1 MSDYPMLISNK
12 LHSFR
17 NFMLQRYSILRIF
30 TPYYIIIMAEKKS
43 SVTFETIMR
52 DLKAKKYAPVYV
64 LMGDESYYIDRI
76 TDYIADNVLDPDDR
90 DFNQT
95 VVFGADTT
103 AAQVVDMAKGYPVM
117 PAAHRVVIVK
127 EAQGLKSLDALER
140 YFEKPLASTVLVIAY
155 KNGTIDRRKKV
166 VGKAEAVGVVFESK
180 KKRDYELPAFIE
192 AYLKKNHVA
201 IDTKSAA
208 MIAEHIGAD
217 LSRLISELDKVMIS
231 LPDDD
236 RRVTPDVVEREI
248 GVSKE
253 FNIFE
258 LKTAIIERNVF
269 KANQIVKYFDKNP
282 KAGSLFSCLPLLY
295 TYFQNL
301 MVAFYAPDKNNDNN
315 LAAFLELKSVW
326 GLKDYRVGMRNFSAM
341 KTLQILAKIR
351 ETDAKS
357 KGLDS
362 LNTSTDD
369 LMRELIFFIL
379 H

>member
-1 MSDYPMLISNK
+1 
-12 LHSFR
+12 
-17 NFMLQRYSILRIF
+17 
-30 TPYYIIIMAEKKS
+30 MAEKKS

-192 AYLKKNHVA
+192 TYLKKNHVA

-208 MIAEHIGAD
+208 MIAEHIGAN

-231 LPDDD
+231 LPDND

>member
-1 MSDYPMLISNK
+1 
-12 LHSFR
+12 
-17 NFMLQRYSILRIF
+17 
-30 TPYYIIIMAEKKS
+30 MAEKKVT
-43 SVTFETIMR
+43 VTFDAIMR
-52 DLKAKKYAPVYV
+52 DLKSGKYAPVYI

-76 TDYIADNVLDPDDR
+76 TDYIAENVLDPDDR

-140 YFEKPLASTVLVIAY
+140 YFEKPLASTLLVIAY

-192 AYLKKNHVA
+192 TYLKKNHVA
-201 IDTKSAA
+201 IDPKSAA

-231 LPDDD
+231 LPDDN
-236 RRVTPDVVEREI
+236 RRVTPDIVEREI

-295 TYFQNL
+295 TFFQNL

-326 GLKDYRVGMRNFSAM
+326 ALKDYRVGMRNFSAM

-369 LMRELIFFIL
+369 LMRELVFFIL

>member
-1 MSDYPMLISNK
+1 
-12 LHSFR
+12 
-17 NFMLQRYSILRIF
+17 
-30 TPYYIIIMAEKKS
+30 MAEKKAT
-43 SVTFETIMR
+43 VTFDAIMR
-52 DLKAKKYAPVYV
+52 DLKSGKYAPVYI

-76 TDYIADNVLDPDDR
+76 TDYIAENVLDPDDR

-140 YFEKPLASTVLVIAY
+140 YFEKPLASTLLVVAY

-192 AYLKKNHVA
+192 TYLKKNHVA
-201 IDTKSAA
+201 IDPKSAA

-231 LPDDD
+231 LPDDN
-236 RRVTPDVVEREI
+236 RRVTPDIVEREI

-295 TYFQNL
+295 TFFQNL

-326 GLKDYRVGMRNFSAM
+326 ALKDYRVGMRNFSAM

>member
-1 MSDYPMLISNK
+1 
-12 LHSFR
+12 
-17 NFMLQRYSILRIF
+17 
-30 TPYYIIIMAEKKS
+30 MAEKKAT
-43 SVTFETIMR
+43 VTFDAIMR
-52 DLKAKKYAPVYV
+52 DLKSGKYAPVYI

-76 TDYIADNVLDPDDR
+76 TDYIAENVLEPDDR

-95 VVFGADTT
+95 MVFGADTT

-140 YFEKPLASTVLVIAY
+140 YFEKPLASTLLVIAY

-180 KKRDYELPAFIE
+180 KKRDYELPMFIE
-192 AYLKKNHVA
+192 TYLKKNHVA
-201 IDTKSAA
+201 IDPKSAA

-231 LPDDD
+231 LPDDN
-236 RRVTPDVVEREI
+236 RRVTPDIVEREI

-295 TYFQNL
+295 TFFQNL

-326 GLKDYRVGMRNFSAM
+326 ALKDYRVGMRNFSAM

>member
-1 MSDYPMLISNK
+1 
-12 LHSFR
+12 
-17 NFMLQRYSILRIF
+17 
-30 TPYYIIIMAEKKS
+30 MAEKKAT
-43 SVTFETIMR
+43 VTFDAIMR
-52 DLKAKKYAPVYV
+52 DLKSGKYAPVYI

-76 TDYIADNVLDPDDR
+76 TDYIAENVLDPDDR

-140 YFEKPLASTVLVIAY
+140 YFEKPLASTLLVIAY

-166 VGKAEAVGVVFESK
+166 VGKVEAVGVVFESK
-180 KKRDYELPAFIE
+180 KKRDYELPTFIE
-192 AYLKKNHVA
+192 TYLKKNHVA
-201 IDTKSAA
+201 IDPKSAA

-231 LPDDD
+231 LPDDN
-236 RRVTPDVVEREI
+236 RRVTPDIVEREI

-295 TYFQNL
+295 TFFQNL

-326 GLKDYRVGMRNFSAM
+326 ALKDYRVGMRNFSAM

-369 LMRELIFFIL
+369 LMRELVFFIL

>member
-1 MSDYPMLISNK
+1 
-12 LHSFR
+12 
-17 NFMLQRYSILRIF
+17 
-30 TPYYIIIMAEKKS
+30 MAEKKS

-180 KKRDYELPAFIE
+180 KKRDYELSAFIE

-231 LPDDD
+231 LPDND

>member
-1 MSDYPMLISNK
+1 MLCMPFCVF
-12 LHSFR
+12 LH
-17 NFMLQRYSILRIF
+17 LIIY
-30 TPYYIIIMAEKKS
+30 IIMAEKKAT
-43 SVTFETIMR
+43 VTFDAIMR
-52 DLKAKKYAPVYV
+52 DLKSGKYAPVYI

-76 TDYIADNVLDPDDR
+76 TDYIAENVLDPDDR

-140 YFEKPLASTVLVIAY
+140 YFEKPLASTLLVIAY
-155 KNGTIDRRKKV
+155 KNGSIDRRKKV

-192 AYLKKNHVA
+192 TYLKKNHVA
-201 IDTKSAA
+201 IDPKSAA

-231 LPDDD
+231 LPDDN
-236 RRVTPDVVEREI
+236 RRVTPDIVEREI

-295 TYFQNL
+295 TFFQNL

-326 GLKDYRVGMRNFSAM
+326 ALKDYRVGMRNFSAM

>member
-1 MSDYPMLISNK
+1 
-12 LHSFR
+12 
-17 NFMLQRYSILRIF
+17 
-30 TPYYIIIMAEKKS
+30 MAEKKS

-76 TDYIADNVLDPDDR
+76 TDYLADNVLDPDDR

-95 VVFGADTT
+95 VVFGVDTT

-166 VGKAEAVGVVFESK
+166 VGKAEAAGVVFESK

>member
-1 MSDYPMLISNK
+1 
-12 LHSFR
+12 
-17 NFMLQRYSILRIF
+17 
-30 TPYYIIIMAEKKS
+30 MAEKKS

-117 PAAHRVVIVK
+117 PAAHRVIIVK

-192 AYLKKNHVA
+192 TYLKKNHVA

>member
-1 MSDYPMLISNK
+1 
-12 LHSFR
+12 
-17 NFMLQRYSILRIF
+17 
-30 TPYYIIIMAEKKS
+30 MAEKKAT
-43 SVTFETIMR
+43 VTFDAIMR
-52 DLKAKKYAPVYV
+52 DLKSGKYAPVYI

-76 TDYIADNVLDPDDR
+76 TDYIAENVLDPDDR

-140 YFEKPLASTVLVIAY
+140 YFEKPLASTLLVIAY

-166 VGKAEAVGVVFESK
+166 VGKVEAVGVVFESK
-180 KKRDYELPAFIE
+180 KKRDYELPTFIE
-192 AYLKKNHVA
+192 TYLKKNHVA
-201 IDTKSAA
+201 IDPKSAA

-231 LPDDD
+231 LPDDN
-236 RRVTPDVVEREI
+236 RRVTPDIVEREI

-295 TYFQNL
+295 TFFQNL

-326 GLKDYRVGMRNFSAM
+326 ALKDYRVGMRNFSAM

>member
-1 MSDYPMLISNK
+1 
-12 LHSFR
+12 
-17 NFMLQRYSILRIF
+17 
-30 TPYYIIIMAEKKS
+30 MAEKKAT
-43 SVTFETIMR
+43 VTFDAIMR
-52 DLKAKKYAPVYV
+52 DLKSGKYAPVYI

-76 TDYIADNVLDPDDR
+76 TDYIAENVLEPDDR

-140 YFEKPLASTVLVIAY
+140 YFEKPLASTLLVIAY

-192 AYLKKNHVA
+192 TYLKKNHVA
-201 IDTKSAA
+201 IDPKSAA

-231 LPDDD
+231 LPDDN
-236 RRVTPDVVEREI
+236 RRVTPDIVEREI

-258 LKTAIIERNVF
+258 LRTAIIERNVF

-295 TYFQNL
+295 TFFQNL

-326 GLKDYRVGMRNFSAM
+326 ALKDYRVGMRNFSAM

-369 LMRELIFFIL
+369 MMRELIFFIL

>member
-1 MSDYPMLISNK
+1 
-12 LHSFR
+12 
-17 NFMLQRYSILRIF
+17 
-30 TPYYIIIMAEKKS
+30 MAEKKAT
-43 SVTFETIMR
+43 VTFDAIMR
-52 DLKAKKYAPVYV
+52 DLKSGKYAPVYI

-76 TDYIADNVLDPDDR
+76 TDYIAENVLDPDDR

-117 PAAHRVVIVK
+117 PATHRVVIVK

-140 YFEKPLASTVLVIAY
+140 YFEKPLASTLLVIAY

-180 KKRDYELPAFIE
+180 KKRDYELPTFIE
-192 AYLKKNHVA
+192 TYLKKNHVA
-201 IDTKSAA
+201 IDPKSAA

-231 LPDDD
+231 LPDDN
-236 RRVTPDVVEREI
+236 RRVTPDIVEREI

-258 LKTAIIERNVF
+258 LRTAIIERNVF

-295 TYFQNL
+295 TFFQNL

-326 GLKDYRVGMRNFSAM
+326 ALKDYRVGMRNFSAM

>member
-1 MSDYPMLISNK
+1 
-12 LHSFR
+12 
-17 NFMLQRYSILRIF
+17 
-30 TPYYIIIMAEKKS
+30 MAEKKAT
-43 SVTFETIMR
+43 VTFDAIMR
-52 DLKAKKYAPVYV
+52 DLKSGKYAPVYI

-76 TDYIADNVLDPDDR
+76 TDYIAENVLEPDDR

-140 YFEKPLASTVLVIAY
+140 YFEKPLASTLLVIAY
-155 KNGTIDRRKKV
+155 KNGSIDRRKKV

-192 AYLKKNHVA
+192 TYLKKNHVA
-201 IDTKSAA
+201 IDPKSAA

-231 LPDDD
+231 LPNDN
-236 RRVTPDVVEREI
+236 RRVTPDIVEREI

-258 LKTAIIERNVF
+258 LRTAIIERNVF

-295 TYFQNL
+295 TFFQNL

-326 GLKDYRVGMRNFSAM
+326 ALKDYRVGMRNFSAM

>member
-1 MSDYPMLISNK
+1 
-12 LHSFR
+12 
-17 NFMLQRYSILRIF
+17 
-30 TPYYIIIMAEKKS
+30 MAEKKAT
-43 SVTFETIMR
+43 VTFDAIMR
-52 DLKAKKYAPVYV
+52 DLKSGKYAPVYI

-76 TDYIADNVLDPDDR
+76 TDYIAENVLEPDDR

-140 YFEKPLASTVLVIAY
+140 YFEKPLASTLLVIAY

-192 AYLKKNHVA
+192 TYLKKNHVA
-201 IDTKSAA
+201 IDPKSAA

-231 LPDDD
+231 LPDDN
-236 RRVTPDVVEREI
+236 RRVTPDIVEREI
-248 GVSKE
+248 GLSKE

-258 LKTAIIERNVF
+258 LRTAIIERNVF

-295 TYFQNL
+295 TFFQNL

-326 GLKDYRVGMRNFSAM
+326 ALKDYRVGMRNFSAM

>member
-1 MSDYPMLISNK
+1 
-12 LHSFR
+12 
-17 NFMLQRYSILRIF
+17 
-30 TPYYIIIMAEKKS
+30 MAEKKS
-43 SVTFETIMR
+43 SVTFDTVMR
-52 DLKAKKYAPVYV
+52 DLKAKKYAPVYI
-64 LMGDESYYIDRI
+64 LMGDESYYIDRV
-76 TDYIADNVLDPDDR
+76 TDYIEKNVLEPDDR

-95 VVFGADTT
+95 VVFGADVT

-117 PAAHRVVIVK
+117 PATHRVVIVK
-127 EAQGLKSLDALER
+127 EAQGLKSFDALER

-166 VGKAEAVGVVFESK
+166 VGKAESVGVVLESK
-180 KKRDYELPAFIE
+180 KKRDYELPTFIE
-192 AYLKKNHVA
+192 TYLKKNNVA
-201 IDTKSAA
+201 IDPKSAS

-231 LPDDD
+231 LPDDN
-236 RRVTPDVVEREI
+236 RRVTPDIVEREI

-301 MVAFYAPDKNNDNN
+301 MLAFYAPDKNNDNN

-341 KTLQILAKIR
+341 KTLQILSKIR
-351 ETDAKS
+351 EIDAKS

>member
-1 MSDYPMLISNK
+1 
-12 LHSFR
+12 
-17 NFMLQRYSILRIF
+17 
-30 TPYYIIIMAEKKS
+30 MAEKKAT
-43 SVTFETIMR
+43 VTFDAIMR
-52 DLKAKKYAPVYV
+52 DLKSGKYAPVYI

-76 TDYIADNVLDPDDR
+76 TDYIAENVLAPDDR

-140 YFEKPLASTVLVIAY
+140 YFEKPLASTLLVIAY

-180 KKRDYELPAFIE
+180 KKRDYELPTFIE
-192 AYLKKNHVA
+192 TYLKKNHVA
-201 IDTKSAA
+201 IDPKSAA

-231 LPDDD
+231 LPDDN
-236 RRVTPDVVEREI
+236 RRVTPDIVEREI

-258 LKTAIIERNVF
+258 LRTAIIERNVF

-295 TYFQNL
+295 TFFQNL

-326 GLKDYRVGMRNFSAM
+326 ALKDYRVGMRNFSAM

>member
-1 MSDYPMLISNK
+1 
-12 LHSFR
+12 
-17 NFMLQRYSILRIF
+17 
-30 TPYYIIIMAEKKS
+30 MAEKKAT
-43 SVTFETIMR
+43 VTFDAIMR
-52 DLKAKKYAPVYV
+52 DLKSGKYAPVYI

-76 TDYIADNVLDPDDR
+76 TDYIAENVLDPDDR

-140 YFEKPLASTVLVIAY
+140 YFEKPLASTLLVIAY

-192 AYLKKNHVA
+192 TYLKKNHVA
-201 IDTKSAA
+201 IDPKSAA

-231 LPDDD
+231 LPDDN
-236 RRVTPDVVEREI
+236 RRVTPDIVERQI

-295 TYFQNL
+295 TFFQNL

-326 GLKDYRVGMRNFSAM
+326 ALKDYRVGMRNFSAM

-369 LMRELIFFIL
+369 LMRELVFFIL

>member
-1 MSDYPMLISNK
+1 
-12 LHSFR
+12 
-17 NFMLQRYSILRIF
+17 
-30 TPYYIIIMAEKKS
+30 MAEKKS

-140 YFEKPLASTVLVIAY
+140 YFEKPLASTVLVISY

-166 VGKAEAVGVVFESK
+166 VGKAEAAGVVFESK

>member
-1 MSDYPMLISNK
+1 
-12 LHSFR
+12 
-17 NFMLQRYSILRIF
+17 
-30 TPYYIIIMAEKKS
+30 MAEKKAT
-43 SVTFETIMR
+43 VTFDAIMR
-52 DLKAKKYAPVYV
+52 DLKSGKYAPVYI

-76 TDYIADNVLDPDDR
+76 TDYIAENVLDPDDR

-140 YFEKPLASTVLVIAY
+140 YFEKPLASTLLVIAY

-180 KKRDYELPAFIE
+180 KKRDYELPTFIE
-192 AYLKKNHVA
+192 TYLKKNHVA
-201 IDTKSAA
+201 IDPKSAA

-231 LPDDD
+231 FPDDN
-236 RRVTPDVVEREI
+236 RRVTPDIVEREI

-295 TYFQNL
+295 TFFQNL

-326 GLKDYRVGMRNFSAM
+326 ALKDYRVGMRNFSAM

>member
-1 MSDYPMLISNK
+1 M
-12 LHSFR
+12 
-17 NFMLQRYSILRIF
+17 QRYSILRIF
-30 TPYYIIIMAEKKS
+30 TPYYIIIMAEKKL

-76 TDYIADNVLDPDDR
+76 TDYMADNVLDPDDR

>member
-1 MSDYPMLISNK
+1 
-12 LHSFR
+12 
-17 NFMLQRYSILRIF
+17 
-30 TPYYIIIMAEKKS
+30 MAEKKS

-166 VGKAEAVGVVFESK
+166 VGKAEAAGVVFESK

-295 TYFQNL
+295 IYFQNL

>member
-1 MSDYPMLISNK
+1 
-12 LHSFR
+12 
-17 NFMLQRYSILRIF
+17 
-30 TPYYIIIMAEKKS
+30 MAEKKAT
-43 SVTFETIMR
+43 VTFDAIMR
-52 DLKAKKYAPVYV
+52 DLKSGKYAPVYI

-76 TDYIADNVLDPDDR
+76 TDYIAENVLDPDDR

-140 YFEKPLASTVLVIAY
+140 YFEKPLASTLLVIAY

-192 AYLKKNHVA
+192 TYLKKNHVA
-201 IDTKSAA
+201 IDPKSAA

-231 LPDDD
+231 LPDDN
-236 RRVTPDVVEREI
+236 RRVTPDIVERQI

-295 TYFQNL
+295 TFFQNL

-326 GLKDYRVGMRNFSAM
+326 ALKDYRVGMRNFSAM

>member
-1 MSDYPMLISNK
+1 
-12 LHSFR
+12 
-17 NFMLQRYSILRIF
+17 
-30 TPYYIIIMAEKKS
+30 MAEKKS

-127 EAQGLKSLDALER
+127 EAQGLKSLDVLER

-192 AYLKKNHVA
+192 TYLKKNHVA

>member
-1 MSDYPMLISNK
+1 
-12 LHSFR
+12 
-17 NFMLQRYSILRIF
+17 
-30 TPYYIIIMAEKKS
+30 MAEKKS

-76 TDYIADNVLDPDDR
+76 TDYIADNVLEPDDR

-117 PAAHRVVIVK
+117 PASHRVVIVK

>member
-1 MSDYPMLISNK
+1 
-12 LHSFR
+12 
-17 NFMLQRYSILRIF
+17 
-30 TPYYIIIMAEKKS
+30 MAEKKAT
-43 SVTFETIMR
+43 VTFDAIMR
-52 DLKAKKYAPVYV
+52 DLKSGKYAPVYI

-76 TDYIADNVLDPDDR
+76 TDYIAENVLDPDDR

-140 YFEKPLASTVLVIAY
+140 YFEKPLASTLLVIAY

-192 AYLKKNHVA
+192 TYLKKNHVA
-201 IDTKSAA
+201 IDPKSAA

-231 LPDDD
+231 LPDDN
-236 RRVTPDVVEREI
+236 RRVTPDIVEREI

-295 TYFQNL
+295 TFFQNL

-326 GLKDYRVGMRNFSAM
+326 ALKDYRVGMRNFSAM

>member
-1 MSDYPMLISNK
+1 
-12 LHSFR
+12 
-17 NFMLQRYSILRIF
+17 
-30 TPYYIIIMAEKKS
+30 MAEKKAT
-43 SVTFETIMR
+43 VTFDAIMR
-52 DLKAKKYAPVYV
+52 DLKSGKYAPVYI

-76 TDYIADNVLDPDDR
+76 TDYIAENVLDPDDR

-103 AAQVVDMAKGYPVM
+103 AAQEVDLVLGYPVM

-140 YFEKPLASTVLVIAY
+140 YFEKPLASTLLVIAY

-180 KKRDYELPAFIE
+180 KKRDYELPTFIE
-192 AYLKKNHVA
+192 TYLKKNHVA
-201 IDTKSAA
+201 IDPKSAA

-231 LPDDD
+231 LPDDN
-236 RRVTPDVVEREI
+236 RRVTPDIVEREI

-258 LKTAIIERNVF
+258 LRTAIIERNVF

-295 TYFQNL
+295 TFFQNL

-326 GLKDYRVGMRNFSAM
+326 ALKDYRVGMRNFSAM

>member
-1 MSDYPMLISNK
+1 
-12 LHSFR
+12 
-17 NFMLQRYSILRIF
+17 
-30 TPYYIIIMAEKKS
+30 MAEKKAT
-43 SVTFETIMR
+43 VTFDAIMR
-52 DLKAKKYAPVYV
+52 DLKSGKYAPVYI

-76 TDYIADNVLDPDDR
+76 TDYIAENVLDPDDR

-140 YFEKPLASTVLVIAY
+140 YFEKPLASTLLVIAY

-180 KKRDYELPAFIE
+180 KKRDYELPTFIE
-192 AYLKKNHVA
+192 TYLKKNHVA
-201 IDTKSAA
+201 IDPKSAA

-231 LPDDD
+231 LPDDN
-236 RRVTPDVVEREI
+236 RRVTPDIVEREI

-258 LKTAIIERNVF
+258 LRTAIIERNVF

-295 TYFQNL
+295 TFFQ
-301 MVAFYAPDKNNDNN
+301 
-315 LAAFLELKSVW
+315 
-326 GLKDYRVGMRNFSAM
+326 
-341 KTLQILAKIR
+341 T
-351 ETDAKS
+351 
-357 KGLDS
+357 
-362 LNTSTDD
+362 
-369 LMRELIFFIL
+369 
-379 H
+379 

>member
-1 MSDYPMLISNK
+1 
-12 LHSFR
+12 
-17 NFMLQRYSILRIF
+17 
-30 TPYYIIIMAEKKS
+30 MAEKKAT
-43 SVTFETIMR
+43 VTFDAIMR
-52 DLKAKKYAPVYV
+52 DLKSGKYAPVYI

-76 TDYIADNVLDPDDR
+76 TDYIAENVLEPDDR

-103 AAQVVDMAKGYPVM
+103 AAQVTDMAKGYPVM

-140 YFEKPLASTVLVIAY
+140 YFEKPLASTLLVIAY

-192 AYLKKNHVA
+192 TYLKKNHVA
-201 IDTKSAA
+201 IDPKSAA

-231 LPDDD
+231 LPDDN
-236 RRVTPDVVEREI
+236 RRVTPDIVEREI

-258 LKTAIIERNVF
+258 LRTAIIERNVF

-295 TYFQNL
+295 TFFQNL

-326 GLKDYRVGMRNFSAM
+326 ALKDYRVGMRNFSAM

-369 LMRELIFFIL
+369 LMRELVFFIL

>member
-1 MSDYPMLISNK
+1 
-12 LHSFR
+12 
-17 NFMLQRYSILRIF
+17 
-30 TPYYIIIMAEKKS
+30 MAEKKAT
-43 SVTFETIMR
+43 VTFDAIMR
-52 DLKAKKYAPVYV
+52 DLKSGKYAPVYI

-76 TDYIADNVLDPDDR
+76 TDYIAENVLDPDDR

-140 YFEKPLASTVLVIAY
+140 YFEKPLASTLLVIAY

-192 AYLKKNHVA
+192 TYLKKNHVA
-201 IDTKSAA
+201 IDPKSAA

-231 LPDDD
+231 LPDDN
-236 RRVTPDVVEREI
+236 RRVTPDIVEREI

-295 TYFQNL
+295 TFFQNL

-326 GLKDYRVGMRNFSAM
+326 ALKDYRVGMRNFSAM

-369 LMRELIFFIL
+369 LMRELIFFFL